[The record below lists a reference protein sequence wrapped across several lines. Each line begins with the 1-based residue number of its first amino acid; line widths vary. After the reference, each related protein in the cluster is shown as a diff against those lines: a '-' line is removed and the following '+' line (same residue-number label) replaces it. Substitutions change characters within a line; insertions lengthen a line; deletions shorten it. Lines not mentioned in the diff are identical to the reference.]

1 MNERA
6 LKTLEYDKI
15 IEQLKKYAGSEMG
28 RSLCG
33 KLVPQTDL
41 ETIKNMQQETRDAL
55 QRIYQK
61 GSLSFN
67 GVPDIRGALKLLEVG
82 SSLLAGELLKL
93 SSVLTATLRVKNYGG
108 KVTEEQPEDTLSE
121 RFSMLE
127 PLSALNNEIMR
138 CILSEE
144 EIADDASPGL
154 KSVRRAMK
162 VTADK
167 IRDQLNSIVSSQ
179 ETKGM
184 LQDSLVTMR
193 NGRYC
198 LPVKQEYKGQFG
210 GLIHDQ
216 SSSGSTV
223 FMEPAA
229 VVKLNN
235 ELSELMLKEAKEIEK
250 ILAELSAQ
258 AAVHTEDLKYNIDTL
273 IELDFIFARGSLAKA
288 MKASEPKFN
297 DKGYINIKK
306 GRHPLIDSKVV
317 VPIDIYLGD
326 EFNLLV
332 ITGPNTGGKTV
343 TLKTVGLFTL
353 MGQAG
358 LHIPAFD
365 GSELSVFN
373 EVFADIGDEQS
384 IEQSLSTFSSHMTN
398 TVRILAQADE
408 HSLCLFDELGAGTDP
423 TEGAALAMA
432 ILSNL
437 HRRGTRTVATTHY
450 SELKIYAL
458 STPGVSNACCEFS
471 VETLRP
477 TYRLLIGIPG
487 KSNAFAISSKLG
499 LSGDIIEEARAYIG
513 SNDQSFED
521 VISGL
526 EEKRL
531 AMEAE
536 KRQIDEYKAEI
547 ETLKKRLAEKYDR
560 LDNAKERILREAN
573 EEARDILQKAK
584 DYADETIK
592 KFNKWGMSGNNR
604 EMELERSAL
613 REQLGEKDKKL
624 AVRKKMNQNPAEDK
638 ELKVGDTVMV
648 LSFNL
653 EGKVVTLPNAK
664 GDLTVQMGVMQTQ
677 VNKKD
682 IQWVGR
688 EKKEEPEKKNT
699 QSGKIKMSKAM
710 TIRTDLNL
718 IGMRVD
724 EALPELDKYL
734 DDAYLSHLSQV
745 TIIHGRGTGALKDA
759 VHAHLKRTKYV
770 KEYRLGAFGEGD
782 QGVTIVTFK

>member
-41 ETIKNMQQETRDAL
+41 EIIKTMQQETRDAL
-55 QRIYQK
+55 LRIYQK

-82 SSLLAGELLKL
+82 SSLLAGELLKV

-108 KVTEEQPEDTLSE
+108 KTSEEQPEDTLSE

-127 PLSALNNEIMR
+127 PLSVLNNEIMR

-162 VTADK
+162 ITSDK

-198 LPVKQEYKGQFG
+198 LPVKQEYKGQFN

-216 SSSGSTV
+216 SSKGSTV

-235 ELSELMLKEAKEIEK
+235 ELTELMLKEAKEIEK
-250 ILAELSAQ
+250 ILADLSAQ

-273 IELDFIFARGSLAKA
+273 IELDFIFARASLAKA
-288 MKASEPKFN
+288 MKASEPVFN
-297 DKGYINIKK
+297 DRGYINIKK
-306 GRHPLIDSKVV
+306 GRHPLIDSHVV
-317 VPIDIYLGD
+317 VPIDITLGD
-326 EFNLLV
+326 EFDLLV

-365 GSELSVFN
+365 GSELSVFK

-398 TVRILAQADE
+398 TVRILEQADE

-437 HRRGTRTVATTHY
+437 HRRGTKTVATTHY

-499 LSGDIIEEARAYIG
+499 LSDDIIVEAKEYIG

-536 KRQIDEYKAEI
+536 KRQIEEYKAEI

-560 LDNAKERILREAN
+560 LDSAKERILREAN

-604 EMELERSAL
+604 EMEAERAAL

-624 AVRKKMNQNPAEDK
+624 AVRKKMNQNPAENK
-638 ELKVGDTVMV
+638 ELKVGDTVLV

-653 EGKVVTLPNAK
+653 EGKVLTLPNAK
-664 GDLTVQMGVMQTQ
+664 GELTVQMGVMQTQ
-677 VNKKD
+677 VNQKD
-682 IQWVGR
+682 IQWIGR
-688 EKKEEPEKKNT
+688 EKKEEPERKNT

-718 IGMRVD
+718 IGKRVD
-724 EALPELDKYL
+724 EAMPELDKYL

-770 KEYRLGAFGEGD
+770 KSYRLGAFGEGD
-782 QGVTIVTFK
+782 QGVTIVEFK

>member
-1 MNERA
+1 
-6 LKTLEYDKI
+6 
-15 IEQLKKYAGSEMG
+15 
-28 RSLCG
+28 
-33 KLVPQTDL
+33 
-41 ETIKNMQQETRDAL
+41 
-55 QRIYQK
+55 
-61 GSLSFN
+61 
-67 GVPDIRGALKLLEVG
+67 
-82 SSLLAGELLKL
+82 
-93 SSVLTATLRVKNYGG
+93 
-108 KVTEEQPEDTLSE
+108 
-121 RFSMLE
+121 
-127 PLSALNNEIMR
+127 
-138 CILSEE
+138 
-144 EIADDASPGL
+144 
-154 KSVRRAMK
+154 
-162 VTADK
+162 
-167 IRDQLNSIVSSQ
+167 
-179 ETKGM
+179 
-184 LQDSLVTMR
+184 
-193 NGRYC
+193 
-198 LPVKQEYKGQFG
+198 
-210 GLIHDQ
+210 
-216 SSSGSTV
+216 
-223 FMEPAA
+223 
-229 VVKLNN
+229 
-235 ELSELMLKEAKEIEK
+235 
-250 ILAELSAQ
+250 
-258 AAVHTEDLKYNIDTL
+258 
-273 IELDFIFARGSLAKA
+273 
-288 MKASEPKFN
+288 
-297 DKGYINIKK
+297 
-306 GRHPLIDSKVV
+306 
-317 VPIDIYLGD
+317 
-326 EFNLLV
+326 
-332 ITGPNTGGKTV
+332 
-343 TLKTVGLFTL
+343 
-353 MGQAG
+353 
-358 LHIPAFD
+358 
-365 GSELSVFN
+365 
-373 EVFADIGDEQS
+373 
-384 IEQSLSTFSSHMTN
+384 MTN

-499 LSGDIIEEARAYIG
+499 LSGDIIEEAREYIG

-592 KFNKWGMSGNNR
+592 KFNKWGMSGSNR

-624 AVRKKMNQNPAEDK
+624 AVRKKMNQNLAEDK

-653 EGKVVTLPNAK
+653 EGKVVTLPNAR

>member
-41 ETIKNMQQETRDAL
+41 EIIKTMQQETRDAL
-55 QRIYQK
+55 LRIYQK

-108 KVTEEQPEDTLSE
+108 KTSEEQPEDSLSE

-127 PLSALNNEIMR
+127 PLSVLNNEIMR

-162 VTADK
+162 VTSDK

-198 LPVKQEYKGQFG
+198 LPVKQEYKGQFN

-216 SSSGSTV
+216 SSKGSTV

-235 ELSELMLKEAKEIEK
+235 ELTELMLKEAKEIEK

-273 IELDFIFARGSLAKA
+273 IELDFIFARASLAKA
-288 MKASEPKFN
+288 MKASEPVFN
-297 DKGYINIKK
+297 DRGYINIKK
-306 GRHPLIDSKVV
+306 GRHPLIDSRVV
-317 VPIDIYLGD
+317 VPIDITLGD
-326 EFNLLV
+326 TFDLLV

-365 GSELSVFN
+365 GSELSVFK

-398 TVRILAQADE
+398 TVRILEQADE

-437 HRRGTRTVATTHY
+437 HRRGTKTVATTHY

-499 LSGDIIEEARAYIG
+499 LSDDIIEEAKEYIG

-536 KRQIDEYKAEI
+536 KRQIEEYKAEI

-560 LDNAKERILREAN
+560 LDNARERILREAN

-604 EMELERSAL
+604 EMEAERAAL

-624 AVRKKMNQNPAEDK
+624 AVRKKMNQNPAENK
-638 ELKVGDTVMV
+638 ELKVGDTVLV

-653 EGKVVTLPNAK
+653 EGKVLTPPNAK
-664 GDLTVQMGVMQTQ
+664 GELTVQMGVMQTQ
-677 VNKKD
+677 VNQKD
-682 IQWVGR
+682 IQWIGR
-688 EKKEEPEKKNT
+688 EKKEEPERKNT

-718 IGMRVD
+718 IGKRVD
-724 EALPELDKYL
+724 EAMPELDKYL

-770 KEYRLGAFGEGD
+770 KSYRLGAFGEGD
-782 QGVTIVTFK
+782 QGVTIVEFK